1 MNTSARM
8 KTRTLVLLS
17 VGPVGAERSASA
29 SRWARIAKTLERVRL
44 LSTSPIASW
53 RWAMAKRRIAR
64 LAAGRDPQGKVEA
77 EAKAEAHRAEIR
89 ALPVIPGG

>member
-8 KTRTLVLLS
+8 KTRTLVLIS
-17 VGPVGAERSASA
+17 VCPRGAEGSAST
-29 SRWARIAKTLERVRL
+29 SRWARIVKTLERIKL

-53 RWAMAKRRIAR
+53 YWAMAKRRAR
-64 LAAGRDPQGKVEA
+64 LDATREA
-77 EAKAEAHRAEIR
+77 RHEADVAEIR